1 MIAKPGLEKRLD
13 FLANVIRKEIFHL
26 KATDQSLFEQPI
38 TTVALES
45 LEGDLRFSEQI
56 DAFVTRFNRLQD
68 TLGDKMLPSL
78 LAFNAENIGTMI
90 DNLDKAERFGWIN
103 STDQWLEIRKLRNQM
118 VHEYIED
125 LDILSDALNQAHSSV
140 NILIQTAENMLNQY
154 LKSNK

>member
-26 KATDQSLFEQPI
+26 KSTDQSLFEQPI
-38 TTVALES
+38 TAFALEN
-45 LEGDLRFSEQI
+45 LEVDLRFSEQI

-125 LDILSDALNQAHSSV
+125 LDILSDALNQAHS
-140 NILIQTAENMLNQY
+140 
-154 LKSNK
+154 

>member
-13 FLANVIRKEIFHL
+13 FLAKVIRKEIFHL

-68 TLGDKMLPSL
+68 TLGDKMLPPL

-125 LDILSDALNQAHSSV
+125 LDILSDALNQAHS
-140 NILIQTAENMLNQY
+140 
-154 LKSNK
+154 